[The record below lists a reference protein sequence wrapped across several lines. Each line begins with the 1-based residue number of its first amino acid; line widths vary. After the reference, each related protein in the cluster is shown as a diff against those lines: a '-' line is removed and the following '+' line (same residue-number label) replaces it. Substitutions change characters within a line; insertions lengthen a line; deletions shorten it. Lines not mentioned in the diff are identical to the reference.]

1 MQDGAN
7 LNEIRKSIIE
17 EIARMRKQRLILVM
31 HKELGEMILGK
42 SQESDNLNNAREEV
56 QLRVNETT
64 QRISELDDMIRMGE
78 IALKI
83 HAMIEEDE

>member
-42 SQESDNLNNAREEV
+42 SQESEDLNNAREEV

>member
-83 HAMIEEDE
+83 HALIEEDE